1 MHRQNSPFIML
12 VHVDSAHLAWPHA
25 KSINQQIAPI
35 NQLLK
40 LWSIWVHAAI
50 ALMNNSHA
58 TTTTKNPL

>member
-25 KSINQQIAPI
+25 KSVNQQIAPI

-40 LWSIWVHAAI
+40 QSEQQL
-50 ALMNNSHA
+50 
-58 TTTTKNPL
+58 TKLSVSRS